1 MKRAR
6 TIIYLLLALIAT
18 AATSPDRIIKV
29 LPHLLD
35 AEGRHSLSPSLY
47 ERDAYQAELRKHPEH
62 VSGIRYDIQ
71 LRHSD
76 VNTSRGRLQLELR
89 CAGRSFTNAIIL
101 ESGLTKTRRRG
112 GWTHMQLDGDA
123 YRNAG
128 TVIAWRARLL
138 DGSQVLAE
146 QRSFLW

>member
-1 MKRAR
+1 MKRVW
-6 TIIYLLLALIAT
+6 TIIWLLLALIAT

-35 AEGRHSLSPSLY
+35 AQGRHALSPSLY

-76 VNTSRGRLQLELR
+76 VNTSKGRLQLELR
-89 CAGRSFTNAIIL
+89 CAGQSFTNAIIL

-112 GWTHMQLDGDA
+112 GWAHMQLDGEA
-123 YRNAG
+123 YRKAG